1 MTTSLLL
8 LLQQQLAQLVQM
20 NEFLLFERE
29 AFTSR
34 SVEKIQTATAQKQNA
49 LVQLQ
54 ATDQQISGSFVAE
67 DFEHQDIKPI
77 KIEIDNA
84 MAELKKQN
92 EVNGKIVQ
100 SNQINLNM
108 LKDVLM
114 PRKKDRASMTYDQA
128 GQKSSAIRGKPIKA
142 WS

>member
-20 NEFLLFERE
+20 NEFLLLERE

-92 EVNGKIVQ
+92 EVNCLIINN
-100 SNQINLNM
+100 SQIAINRFKGM
-108 LKDVLM
+108 L
-114 PRKKDRASMTYDQA
+114 
-128 GQKSSAIRGKPIKA
+128 QKSINDRPK
-142 WS
+142 